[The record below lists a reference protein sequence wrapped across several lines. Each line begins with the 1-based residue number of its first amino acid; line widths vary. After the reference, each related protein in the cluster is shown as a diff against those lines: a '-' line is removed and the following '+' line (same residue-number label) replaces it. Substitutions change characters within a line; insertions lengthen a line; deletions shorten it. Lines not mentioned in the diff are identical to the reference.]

1 MVWFILVSLLTLGV
15 VLMLVEVLFIPGTT
29 LVGALGILLSGV
41 GVYYGFINFETG
53 TALTTLGLAV
63 LANVL
68 GIIYG
73 FKSGVWNKFS
83 LKDTVSSRSFDN
95 RLAGLEVGQKGRT
108 VSDFR
113 PYGKVEIADR
123 MYEAK
128 SEVGFISTGTEVY
141 VEKLEDNRII
151 INKQ

>member
-68 GIIYG
+68 VIIYG

-128 SEVGFISTGTEVY
+128 SEVGFIFTGTEVY
-141 VEKLEDNRII
+141 VEKLEDN
-151 INKQ
+151 